1 MAGRK
6 WLDPVC
12 RNSLSMRLLD
22 SIFVHSVVH
31 SIDSQLVVIH
41 NRWLTRIQPL
51 VSFGWIGDR
60 IPSRQTPF
68 IVGLL
73 ALGATTV
80 LFAGGTT
87 LPIYSIARILQG
99 LSGAVTFTLGST
111 LLFDVVGK
119 EGIGRATGYTGMSVS
134 LGILTG
140 PVAGGVL
147 YEYGG
152 YFYVFIPAFVLITV
166 DIILRLMV
174 ICEKR
179 TPLQPILKESI
190 KSGDSTTET
199 EPLLGGPSIKAAR
212 FPILVMLASP
222 RFLVAILSLF
232 TINSFSNGFDGV
244 MPVYVYQ
251 TFGIGPSQVAVLFLV
266 LCAPSL
272 FSPITGTLK
281 DRYGAKW
288 PAVGG
293 LVLMILSLILLRLI
307 VAGVTAPYAKLA
319 AILFSFGLA
328 VAIAQPPLITEITSA
343 VQEIEQARPGIFGPF
358 GAFAQAY
365 GLLNCAFAA
374 GSMVGPL
381 YAGFIKEW
389 LGWSAMSLMMGT
401 LVSVILVFA
410 FLVTGGPA
418 LSRGQAA
425 PALDVSPR
433 AGEA

>member
-1 MAGRK
+1 M
-6 WLDPVC
+6 
-12 RNSLSMRLLD
+12 
-22 SIFVHSVVH
+22 I
-31 SIDSQLVVIH
+31 
-41 NRWLTRIQPL
+41 
-51 VSFGWIGDR
+51 FGWIGDR

-68 IVGLL
+68 VVGLL
-73 ALGATTV
+73 ALGATTA
-80 LFAGGTT
+80 LFAGGNT
-87 LPIYSIARILQG
+87 LPTFVIARILQG

-111 LLFDVVGK
+111 LLFDVVGQ

-140 PVAGGVL
+140 PAVGGVL

-152 YFYVFIPAFVLITV
+152 YVHVFIPAFVLIAV
-166 DIILRLMV
+166 DIILRLTV
-174 ICEKR
+174 ICGKR
-179 TPLQPILKESI
+179 IPSQPSLKESI
-190 KSGDSTTET
+190 KSGGSSTET
-199 EPLLGGPSIKAAR
+199 EALLGGPSVKAAR

-251 TFGIGPSQVAVLFLV
+251 TLGISPSQIAVLFLV
-266 LCAPSL
+266 LCVPSL
-272 FSPITGTLK
+272 FSPISGTLK

-293 LVLMILSLILLRLI
+293 LVLMIPSLILLRLI
-307 VAGVTAPYAKLA
+307 VASVTAPYTKLA
-319 AILFSFGLA
+319 ALLFSFGSA
-328 VAIAQPPLITEITSA
+328 VTIAQPPLITEITSA

-358 GAFAQAY
+358 GAIAQAY

-389 LGWSAMSLMMGT
+389 LGWSAMSLIMGIM
-401 LVSVILVFA
+401 SSIMLVFV
-410 FLVTGGPA
+410 FLVTGGSA
-418 LSRGQAA
+418 FWRGHAIS
-425 PALDVSPR
+425 ALDGCRR
-433 AGEA
+433 AGEP